1 MQEFEGRVSV
11 VTGAASGIGLALCK
25 KFAEQGCRVVLA
37 DIEAPALA
45 AAEAEVA
52 ALGADT
58 LAIPCNV
65 SDADAVE
72 QLAQQCVDHFGAIH
86 IACNNAGVFTSGE
99 LWEASRGDY
108 DWLIQV
114 NLYGV
119 INGIRSFIPRMLAN
133 GQECHMVNTASM
145 AALTTTPCSGIYHM
159 TKHAVLALSECL
171 YHELAIS
178 APHVGVSCLCPE
190 LFSTGIGNSER
201 NRPAQWGDAL
211 GSESRSLATEAIMA
225 AVATGKDPREL
236 AERVLQAVTGRQF
249 YILSEDAWRDA
260 AHSRLDDVR
269 MARNPTLVMPEV

>member
-1 MQEFEGRVSV
+1 MQEFMGRVAV

-37 DIEAPALA
+37 DIEAQALA

-58 LAIPCNV
+58 LGIPCDV

-119 INGIRSFIPRMLAN
+119 INGIRSFIPACWPTDRS
-133 GQECHMVNTASM
+133 VTW
-145 AALTTTPCSGIYHM
+145 
-159 TKHAVLALSECL
+159 
-171 YHELAIS
+171 
-178 APHVGVSCLCPE
+178 
-190 LFSTGIGNSER
+190 ST
-201 NRPAQWGDAL
+201 RPPW
-211 GSESRSLATEAIMA
+211 
-225 AVATGKDPREL
+225 P
-236 AERVLQAVTGRQF
+236 
-249 YILSEDAWRDA
+249 
-260 AHSRLDDVR
+260 
-269 MARNPTLVMPEV
+269 P

>member
-1 MQEFEGRVSV
+1 MIDRCHNENCW
-11 VTGAASGIGLALCK
+11 I
-25 KFAEQGCRVVLA
+25 
-37 DIEAPALA
+37 DIEVLDGLVMSMPPALA

-52 ALGADT
+52 DLGADT
-58 LAIPCNV
+58 LAIPCDV

-86 IACNNAGVFTSGE
+86 IACNNAGVFTGGH

-133 GQECHMVNTASM
+133 GQGYHMVNTASM
-145 AALTTTPCSGIYHM
+145 AAVTTTPYSGIYHM

-178 APHVGVSCLCPE
+178 APQVGVSCLCPE

-201 NRPAQWGDAL
+201 NRPAHWGDAL
-211 GSESRSLATEAIMA
+211 DSESRSLATEAI
-225 AVATGKDPREL
+225 VATVAIPVRI
-236 AERVLQAVTGRQF
+236 RVN
-249 YILSEDAWRDA
+249 WRSGCYRRWPGGNSTSSPKIPGA
-260 AHSRLDDVR
+260 
-269 MARNPTLVMPEV
+269 MPPTRVWTMCGWRATQRW

>member
-1 MQEFEGRVSV
+1 MQEFVGRVAV
-11 VTGAASGIGLALCK
+11 VTGAASGIGLVLCK

-37 DIEAPALA
+37 DIEAQALA
-45 AAEAEVA
+45 AAEAKVA
-52 ALGADT
+52 ALGAET

-72 QLAQQCVDHFGAIH
+72 QLAQRCVDHFGAIH
-86 IACNNAGVFTSGE
+86 IACNNAGVYTGGN

-145 AALTTTPCSGIYHM
+145 AALTATPGSGIYHM

-178 APHVGVSCLCPE
+178 APQVGVSCLCPE
-190 LFSTGIGNSER
+190 QFSTGIGTSER
-201 NRPAQWGDAL
+201 NRPAKCADAL
-211 GSESRSLATEAIMA
+211 DSESRRLFTEAVVA
-225 AVATGKDPREL
+225 AVVKGKDPREL
-236 AERVLQAVTGRQF
+236 AERVLQAIAGRQF
-249 YILSEDAWRDA
+249 YILSEDFWRDA
-260 AHSRLDDVR
+260 AHTRLDDVR

>member
-1 MQEFEGRVSV
+1 MQEFVGRVAV
-11 VTGAASGIGLALCK
+11 VTGAASGIGLVLCK
-25 KFAEQGCRVVLA
+25 KFAELGCRVVLA

-86 IACNNAGVFTSGE
+86 IACNNAGVFTGGH

-114 NLYGV
+114 NQYGV

-145 AALTTTPCSGIYHM
+145 AAVTTTPYAGIYHM

-178 APHVGVSCLCPE
+178 APQIGVSCLCPE

-201 NRPAQWGDAL
+201 NRPAHWGDAL
-211 GSESRSLATEAIMA
+211 DTESRSLATEAIVA
-225 AVATGKDPREL
+225 TVATGKDPREL
-236 AERVLQAVTGRQF
+236 AERVLQAMAGRQF
-249 YILSEDAWRDA
+249 YILSEDFWRDA
-260 AHSRLDDVR
+260 AHTRLDDVR